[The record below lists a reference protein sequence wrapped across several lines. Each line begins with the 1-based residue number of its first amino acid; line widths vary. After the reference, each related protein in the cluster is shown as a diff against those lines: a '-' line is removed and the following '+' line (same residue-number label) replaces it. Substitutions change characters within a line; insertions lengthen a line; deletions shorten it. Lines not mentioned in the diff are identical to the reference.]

1 MADENLLSPQADR
14 YLAIRKRSEASEFP
28 LCFSTNA
35 FKLSP
40 PSALTVPAIYIDR
53 HSGSRGETTANRE
66 FSPMSAVS
74 ALC

>member
-1 MADENLLSPQADR
+1 MADEKLLSPQATYR
-14 YLAIRKRSEASEFP
+14 TVVKRSGSGLRRQNFP
-28 LCFSTNA
+28 CVSRPT
-35 FKLSP
+35 P
-40 PSALTVPAIYIDR
+40 LTVPAIYIDR